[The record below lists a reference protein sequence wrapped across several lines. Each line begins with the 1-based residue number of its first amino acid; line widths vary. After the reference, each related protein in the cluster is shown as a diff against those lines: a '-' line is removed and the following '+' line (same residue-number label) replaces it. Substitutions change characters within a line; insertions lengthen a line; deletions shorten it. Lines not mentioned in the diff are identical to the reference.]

1 MKHSAVDA
9 EQNARGR
16 RQRSRSVSVTPEI
29 FMCLFY
35 RSVEKQKTHR
45 GGEATP
51 RSVLKPT
58 LLDTD
63 TGTVDRSVIISV
75 TCEELQVETI
85 RSRRGLQGIMGI

>member
-1 MKHSAVDA
+1 MFVLQVSGETEDTP
-9 EQNARGR
+9 GR
-16 RQRSRSVSVTPEI
+16 RGNATERSQT
-29 FMCLFY
+29 
-35 RSVEKQKTHR
+35 
-45 GGEATP
+45 
-51 RSVLKPT
+51 T